1 MQDKLYSDAE
11 RVLSEELKI
20 LGLTER
26 IAQLLVNKMDEP
38 EGKVRIDWVKKLV
51 TEYHYPPTQI
61 NINVPAGVGRDAGK
75 GHSPV
80 YADVVVYRDHNLTM
94 PFVVVET
101 KAPDE
106 KSGIAQA
113 ESYARNLGAEY
124 HLWTDGKPPKVW
136 KTSRYPNLSE
146 PIARVPVWISDKPL
160 PEKVPKTEKLR
171 PFKDEAELRSVISYC
186 HDLILEKMGHDPA
199 DAFDQI
205 TYLLFL
211 KLYDEREVPN
221 YYEFAVLATENEKEV
236 AERIKGLLTK
246 AMKSS
251 KYRDVF
257 ASKFANENEKQ
268 QVALKLDDFTIFKI
282 VQVLQGYSLVS
293 TTENIQGADIKGT
306 VYESMVGNTFRGE
319 LAQFFTPRE
328 VVDFV
333 VDVIDPTKDDVVFD
347 PACGSGGFLIMI
359 IRKLR
364 EWMARDY
371 PNLSEADRGSA
382 IKYSAE
388 HNLFGTDINDR
399 MVRVSKMNMIMHG
412 DGHAGIF
419 YTNGLLTDSGVPTAL
434 TNTIRDNSVDVIL
447 SNPPFAGTE
456 KDNGILKQF
465 RLGVNKDKKPIQVSK
480 EVLFVERI
488 IQLLRVGGKAGL
500 VLPSGVFNNPN
511 PVMVGLRAYIK
522 RYTKILALIALPHLA
537 FQITGANNEG
547 NLLFIEKVRHPP
559 PLGKEEDETPLPDY
573 PIYIDWARYVGFNT
587 TGRKIAE
594 NELNDI
600 LRRMK
605 DPQPENQIMLSEM
618 QDRIDPWYY
627 HPQYDEIAEEM
638 ATSPYALTPISK
650 LVSKSDSKFNPK
662 EYPEEIFR
670 YIETNDVDLERNE
683 IISYK
688 EETRTKPPSR
698 AKFILKEGD
707 ILIPNARD
715 CIRGVAV
722 VPKEYEGYVGTNRFL
737 VVRPNTDEVLPKYL
751 FYALNQP
758 EVLCLLKQQATG
770 EINPGIT
777 YSALDKVEIPHPDKE
792 TQEKIVQQIEEYEQ
806 RQQILHNEFMR
817 CQKAVTAEVRVGFP
831 PDGID
836 REKMKKLGY
845 DYVGDCKCAAKRG

>member
-1 MQDKLYSDAE
+1 
-11 RVLSEELKI
+11 
-20 LGLTER
+20 
-26 IAQLLVNKMDEP
+26 
-38 EGKVRIDWVKKLV
+38 
-51 TEYHYPPTQI
+51 
-61 NINVPAGVGRDAGK
+61 
-75 GHSPV
+75 
-80 YADVVVYRDHNLTM
+80 
-94 PFVVVET
+94 
-101 KAPDE
+101 
-106 KSGIAQA
+106 
-113 ESYARNLGAEY
+113 
-124 HLWTDGKPPKVW
+124 
-136 KTSRYPNLSE
+136 
-146 PIARVPVWISDKPL
+146 
-160 PEKVPKTEKLR
+160 
-171 PFKDEAELRSVISYC
+171 
-186 HDLILEKMGHDPA
+186 
-199 DAFDQI
+199 
-205 TYLLFL
+205 
-211 KLYDEREVPN
+211 
-221 YYEFAVLATENEKEV
+221 
-236 AERIKGLLTK
+236 
-246 AMKSS
+246 
-251 KYRDVF
+251 
-257 ASKFANENEKQ
+257 
-268 QVALKLDDFTIFKI
+268 
-282 VQVLQGYSLVS
+282 
-293 TTENIQGADIKGT
+293 
-306 VYESMVGNTFRGE
+306 
-319 LAQFFTPRE
+319 
-328 VVDFV
+328 
-333 VDVIDPTKDDVVFD
+333 
-347 PACGSGGFLIMI
+347 
-359 IRKLR
+359 
-364 EWMARDY
+364 
-371 PNLSEADRGSA
+371 
-382 IKYSAE
+382 
-388 HNLFGTDINDR
+388 
-399 MVRVSKMNMIMHG
+399 
-412 DGHAGIF
+412 
-419 YTNGLLTDSGVPTAL
+419 
-434 TNTIRDNSVDVIL
+434 
-447 SNPPFAGTE
+447 
-456 KDNGILKQF
+456 
-465 RLGVNKDKKPIQVSK
+465 
-480 EVLFVERI
+480 
-488 IQLLRVGGKAGL
+488 
-500 VLPSGVFNNPN
+500 
-511 PVMVGLRAYIK
+511 MVGLRAYIK